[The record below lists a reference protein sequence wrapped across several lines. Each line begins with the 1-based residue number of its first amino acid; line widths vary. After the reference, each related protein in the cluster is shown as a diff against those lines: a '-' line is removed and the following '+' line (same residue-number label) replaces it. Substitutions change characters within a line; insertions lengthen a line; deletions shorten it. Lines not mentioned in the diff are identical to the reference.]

1 MIQNKIENGDIKM
14 IEIINENQKISD
26 CEEMIMKIL
35 WESEDDLNLLEVTDR
50 VATRY
55 GKIWKLQTVATFLT
69 RLKSKGWIDIYKVKR
84 YSYYHPLVSVD
95 EYRKEK
101 IMEVFDLYAA
111 MKKTARR
118 KAIIELVNEIA
129 KTF

>member
-1 MIQNKIENGDIKM
+1 M